1 LECKFWDE
9 FNYALPKEKFYQI
22 EATKQICS
30 TVNVSNDCFDQ
41 EWLFKIDE
49 SGLVK

>member
-1 LECKFWDE
+1 MYLDRRIPTF
-9 FNYALPKEKFYQI
+9 
-22 EATKQICS
+22 
-30 TVNVSNDCFDQ
+30 NVSNDWYNQ